1 MKYLYLILFLI
12 IPFKLKAEKI
22 TPKEIVHKIDEIL
35 NAPKD
40 QKMKMKLVIIDKNG
54 KEKEK
59 LIEILQKGTD
69 KRMGKFLLPEDQ
81 KGIGFLSLPNGV
93 FYVYLPAM
101 KKTQLI
107 ASQSKGGK
115 FAGTDFTYE
124 DLETKKY
131 EDFWDGEIIKEDDK
145 NYYLKMTPKTD
156 YKSSYGSIVITVD
169 KQNFY
174 PVNIEFYDKG
184 GNLIKIL
191 KRDKIEKINGY
202 LFSKE
207 SEMKDLKSGNTTKMI
222 IEEIKF
228 DIGIQDNQFKP
239 ERLSN

>member
-1 MKYLYLILFLI
+1 MRLFYFVFLLFPFILNAQ
-12 IPFKLKAEKI
+12 KLK
-22 TPKEIVHKIDEIL
+22 PCEIIKNVDNVL

-40 QKMKMKLVIIDKNG
+40 QKMKMRLIVIDKNG

-59 LIEILQKGTD
+59 LIEIVQKGMD

-124 DLETKKY
+124 DLETKRY
-131 EDFWDGEIIKEDDK
+131 EDYWDGELINEDNE
-145 NYYLKMTPKTD
+145 NYYLKMTPKPN
-156 YKSSYGSIVITVD
+156 YKSSYGYVVIGVN
-169 KQNFY
+169 KENFY

-184 GNLIKIL
+184 GNLIKTLIR
-191 KRDKIEKINGY
+191 KKIEKVNGY
-202 LFSKE
+202 FVSME
-207 SEMKDLKSGNTTKMI
+207 SEMKDLKSGNITKMI

-228 DIGIQDNQFKP
+228 DTGISDNLFKP
-239 ERLSN
+239 EKLSN

>member
-1 MKYLYLILFLI
+1 MKYLYLILFFI
-12 IPFKLKAEKI
+12 VPFTLKSEKL
-22 TPKEIVHKIDEIL
+22 TPKEIVNKMDEVL

-40 QKMKMKLVIIDKNG
+40 QKMKMKLVVIDKNG

-59 LIEILQKGTD
+59 LIEITQKGKD

-131 EDFWDGEIIKEDDK
+131 ADYWDGEITKEDDG
-145 NYYLKMTPKTD
+145 NYYLKMTPKSD
-156 YKSSYGSIVITVD
+156 YKSSYGSIVIKVD
-169 KQNFY
+169 KENFY
-174 PVNIEFYDKG
+174 PVNIEFYDKR
-184 GNLIKIL
+184 GNLIKTL
-191 KRDKIEKINGY
+191 KRENLERINGY
-202 LFSKE
+202 IVSKV

-228 DIGIQDNQFKP
+228 DTGIQDNQFKP
-239 ERLSN
+239 EKLSN

>member
-1 MKYLYLILFLI
+1 MKRFLPVLIFI
-12 IPFKLKAEKI
+12 ITFSINAKI
-22 TPKEIVHKIDEIL
+22 TAKDVIQKLDDVI

-40 QKMKMKLVIIDKNG
+40 QKMKMRLIVIDTNG

-59 LIEILQKGTD
+59 LIEIIQKGNE

-81 KGIGFLSLPNGV
+81 KGIGFLSLQNGV

-131 EDFWDGEIIKEDDK
+131 EDYWDGEIIKEDEK
-145 NYYLKMTPKTD
+145 NYYLKMKPKPD
-156 YKSSYGSIVITVD
+156 YKSSYGSIIITVD
-169 KQNFY
+169 KEIFY

-184 GNLIKIL
+184 GNMIKTL
-191 KRDKIEKINGY
+191 KREKIERVNGY
-202 LFSKE
+202 LVSRY

-222 IEEIKF
+222 IEDIKF

-239 ERLSN
+239 EKLSD

>member
-1 MKYLYLILFLI
+1 MRYIYLFFLI
-12 IPFKLKAEKI
+12 IIPSILNAEEL
-22 TPKEIVHKIDEIL
+22 TPKEIIKKMDEVL

-40 QKMKMKLVIIDKNG
+40 QRIKMRLIVIDKSG

-59 LIEILQKGTD
+59 LIEILQKGMD

-131 EDFWDGEIIKEDDK
+131 EDFWDGELINSDNE
-145 NYYLKMTPKTD
+145 NYYLKMMPKPD
-156 YKSSYGSIVITVD
+156 FKSSYGYVVIKVN
-169 KQNFY
+169 KENFY

-184 GNLIKIL
+184 GNLIKTL
-191 KRDKIEKINGY
+191 KREKIEKINGY
-202 LFSKE
+202 LVSKE

-228 DIGIQDNQFKP
+228 DTGIQDNQFKP
-239 ERLSN
+239 EKLSN

>member
-1 MKYLYLILFLI
+1 MRYIYLFLLII
-12 IPFKLKAEKI
+12 IPSLLNAEEL
-22 TPKEIVHKIDEIL
+22 TPKEIIKKMDEVL

-40 QKMKMKLVIIDKNG
+40 QKIKMRLIVLDKNG

-59 LIEILQKGTD
+59 LIEILQKGMD

-131 EDFWDGEIIKEDDK
+131 EDFWDGELINSDNE
-145 NYYLKMTPKTD
+145 NYYLKMTPKPD
-156 YKSSYGSIVITVD
+156 FKSTYGYVIIKVN
-169 KQNFY
+169 KENFY

-184 GNLIKIL
+184 GNLIKTL
-191 KRDKIEKINGY
+191 KREKIEKINGY
-202 LFSKE
+202 LVSKE

-228 DIGIQDNQFKP
+228 DTGIQDNQFKP
-239 ERLSN
+239 EKLSN